1 MANVSTWEFIVGFL
15 YILGGLGI
23 FLFGMRV
30 MSEGIQ
36 KVAGEGMRRIMATMT
51 QNRFFGLGTGL
62 LVTCLVQSSS
72 ATTVM
77 VVSFV
82 NAQLL
87 TLDGIY
93 RGNYGGKPWD
103 YSYRLDY
110 CNHWKV

>member
-51 QNRFFGLGTGL
+51 FTITVKDKIPKTIS
-62 LVTCLVQSSS
+62 VTI
-72 ATTVM
+72 T
-77 VVSFV
+77 
-82 NAQLL
+82 
-87 TLDGIY
+87 
-93 RGNYGGKPWD
+93 K
-103 YSYRLDY
+103 
-110 CNHWKV
+110 

>member
-1 MANVSTWEFIVGFL
+1 MANVTTWEFIVGLL

-62 LVTCLVQSSS
+62 LVTCLGPVFLGYYRNGGEFCKRS
-72 ATTVM
+72 A
-77 VVSFV
+77 SYF
-82 NAQLL
+82 
-87 TLDGIY
+87 DGIY
-93 RGNYGGKPWD
+93 RSYHGGKPW
-103 YSYRLDY
+103 YHTYRLDY
-110 CNHWKV
+110 CYNWKV

>member
-51 QNRFFGLGTGL
+51 QNRFFGLARVCWSL
-62 LVTCLVQSSS
+62 AWFNRL
-72 ATTVM
+72 
-77 VVSFV
+77 
-82 NAQLL
+82 QLL
-87 TLDGIY
+87 
-93 RGNYGGKPWD
+93 PSW
-103 YSYRLDY
+103 
-110 CNHWKV
+110 W